1 MNGLFTTDPRVH
13 WFVKLGQMPG
23 SALLVETFILAWTC
37 QVYAALLGATEKQE
51 YRGLAAN

>member
-23 SALLVETFILAWTC
+23 SELLVETFILAWTC